1 MRFIRALG
9 AVAALAVAAPSM
21 ADAAVPP
28 SIQAPAAILIEPTSG
43 DVVFQRQPDRPRPI
57 ASTTKLMTA
66 LLTLERL
73 PLNRKV
79 VVASY
84 AATAAE
90 STASLAAGERLTV
103 ADLLRAMLLE
113 SANEVAKTLAVAVEG
128 SEEAFVGAMNRRA
141 DELGLDNTEYA
152 NPIGLDDSLNY
163 STPRDL
169 VTLTERLRRFKF
181 FRATVRRSELTI
193 KTGAHPR
200 KLGNTNS
207 LVGSKTGNGLGV
219 NGVKTGHTQ
228 IAGYVLVGSATHQGV
243 TLLSAVIGDP
253 SKAAR
258 DADTAALFSY
268 GFSRYKKI
276 TLFRNGE
283 VVRRANVRYRPE
295 QDVDLVAPVE
305 VKRVLRST
313 AKPVVTIA
321 APTTL
326 TGPLD
331 LGARVG
337 TATVRANGRVVAR
350 SPVVTGAPVPKI
362 GYAERLARRLVE
374 TGTLILIA
382 ILGLLAGAGALILTR
397 RRMADETQ
405 S

>member
-1 MRFIRALG
+1 VTLVRALVV
-9 AVAALAVAAPSM
+9 AVALAAAAPSV
-21 ADAAVPP
+21 AEAAAP
-28 SIQAPAAILIEPTSG
+28 SIQAPAAILIEPTSS
-43 DVVFQRQPDRPRPI
+43 DVVFQRQPDRRRPI

-79 VVASY
+79 VVQPY
-84 AATAAE
+84 VATPAE
-90 STASLAAGERLTV
+90 STANLAAGERLTV
-103 ADLLRAMLLE
+103 ADLLRALLLE
-113 SANEVAKTLAVAVEG
+113 SANEAAKTLAIAVDG
-128 SEEAFVGAMNRRA
+128 SQEAFVGAMNRRA
-141 DELGLDNTEYA
+141 DELRLDNTEYA

-181 FRATVRRSELTI
+181 FRATVGNAKLTI
-193 KTGAHPR
+193 RTGAHPR

-207 LVGSKTGNGLGV
+207 LVGSKLGNSLGV
-219 NGVKTGHTQ
+219 DGVKTGHTA

-258 DADTAALFSY
+258 DADTAALLAY
-268 GFSRYKKI
+268 GFSRYRRV
-276 TLFRNGE
+276 TLFRHGE

-295 QDVDLVAPVE
+295 QDVDLVAPLE
-305 VKRVLRST
+305 VKRVLRTT

-321 APTTL
+321 VPTTL

-331 LGARVG
+331 AGARVG

-350 SPVVTGAPVPKI
+350 TPIVTGAAVPKV
-362 GYAERLARRLVE
+362 GYAERLGRRLVE

-382 ILGLLAGAGALILTR
+382 FLGILAAAGALMLTR
-397 RRMADETQ
+397 RRMAEEIQT
-405 S
+405 